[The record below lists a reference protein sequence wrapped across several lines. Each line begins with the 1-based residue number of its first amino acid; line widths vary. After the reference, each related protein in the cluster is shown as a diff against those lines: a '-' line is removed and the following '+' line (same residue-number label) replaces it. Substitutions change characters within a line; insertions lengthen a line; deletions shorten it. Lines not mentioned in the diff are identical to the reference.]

1 MTRTLPTLAAAL
13 SSSVMCF
20 SVMCLGTTLATGT
33 TLVAGVGLA
42 TGTILATGNT
52 LAANPPVT
60 APAKPTMLPAA
71 VPAAAA
77 SAVLTTVTPEIMLAL
92 VQGAGYVAKL
102 DKSGD
107 NPELT
112 ISRKGAVDIYLN
124 FHNCK
129 TGSCTEMDAY
139 TYYSTSDLTNAPTES
154 DMTVWNSKHYSQAY
168 IDADDNNSVN
178 LDGLYRFTGGFT
190 RANFLNWLNEFRKD
204 ADSFDKMLKAL

>member
-1 MTRTLPTLAAAL
+1 MTRPLSTLAAAL
-13 SSSVMCF
+13 SLGVL
-20 SVMCLGTTLATGT
+20 CLGG
-33 TLVAGVGLA
+33 
-42 TGTILATGNT
+42 T

-60 APAKPTMLPAA
+60 TTPRLPNVQQPGQQPG
-71 VPAAAA
+71 VPAAGA
-77 SAVLTTVTPEIMLAL
+77 SLVITTVTPESMLAL
-92 VQGAGYVAKL
+92 VQAAGYTAKL

-112 ISRKGAVDIYLN
+112 ISRKNAVDIYLN

-139 TYYSTSDLTNAPTES
+139 TYYSTDDLDTAPTEN
-154 DMTVWNSKHYSQAY
+154 DMTVWNSKHYTQAY
-168 IDADDNNSVN
+168 IDADDDDSVN

-190 RANFLNWLNEFRKD
+190 RANFLNWVNEFRKD

>member
-13 SSSVMCF
+13 SLGVL
-20 SVMCLGTTLATGT
+20 CLGG
-33 TLVAGVGLA
+33 
-42 TGTILATGNT
+42 T

-60 APAKPTMLPAA
+60 ATPRLPGVQQPGIPATGS
-71 VPAAAA
+71 
-77 SAVLTTVTPEIMLAL
+77 SAVITTVTPEIMLAL
-92 VQGAGYVAKL
+92 VQAAGYTAKL

-112 ISRKGAVDIYLN
+112 ISRKNAVDIYLN

-139 TYYSTSDLTNAPTES
+139 TYYSTGDLDTAPAES
-154 DMTVWNSKHYSQAY
+154 DMTAWNSKHYSQAY
-168 IDADDNNSVN
+168 IDADDEDSVN

>member
-13 SSSVMCF
+13 SLSVL
-20 SVMCLGTTLATGT
+20 CLGT
-33 TLVAGVGLA
+33 
-42 TGTILATGNT
+42 T
-52 LAANPPVT
+52 LAANPPVGT
-60 APAKPTMLPAA
+60 PAKPPMVQQPGATAP
-71 VPAAAA
+71 
-77 SAVLTTVTPEIMLAL
+77 SAVITTVTPEFMLAL
-92 VQGAGYVAKL
+92 VQAAGYTAKL

-112 ISRKGAVDIYLN
+112 ISRKNAVDIYLN

-139 TYYSTSDLTNAPTES
+139 TYYSAGDLTPAPAES
-154 DMTVWNSKHYSQAY
+154 DMTAWNSKHYSQAY
-168 IDADDNNSVN
+168 IDAGDADSVN
-178 LDGLYRFTGGFT
+178 LDSLYRFTGGFT